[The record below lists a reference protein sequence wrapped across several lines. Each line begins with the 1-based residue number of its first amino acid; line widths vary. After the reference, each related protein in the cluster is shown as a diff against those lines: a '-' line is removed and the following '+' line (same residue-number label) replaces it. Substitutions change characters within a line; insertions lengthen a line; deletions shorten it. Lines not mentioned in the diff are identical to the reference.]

1 MIRRSPL
8 RRKYAFYFVA
18 FVTVALVA
26 SGAVSVYFTYQE
38 TKAALL
44 ELQREKAT
52 AAAGRIEAYVQEIDH
67 QLGWMRLPNIDS
79 LTLDQRRIEY
89 LKLLRQVPAITDV
102 SYIDTEGN
110 EKLKVSRVGMDVSDA
125 NMNYSQDPRF
135 TGARGSKSYFSA
147 VYFRKDTEPYMT
159 ISVAMTGREG
169 GVTAVE
175 VNLKF
180 IWDVISRIRI
190 GERGL
195 AYAVDGRGQLIA
207 HPDISLVLQKTDF
220 SGLEQVKAARAG
232 ASGPG
237 GAGEQV
243 AIAQGFR
250 GGEVLTAY
258 ANIPEL
264 GWAVFV
270 EQPREEAFAPLYASL
285 RRTGY
290 LLLLGLVFAIGVSL
304 LLAQRM
310 VTPIRALQ
318 EGAARIGEGN
328 LDQQIVVRT
337 GDELEELAGQFNSMA
352 GQLQESYAG
361 LEQKVEARTRE
372 LSESL
377 TQQTATAEILRVIS
391 STPTD
396 TQPVFDAIVQSGL
409 NVFPGG
415 RVAIALLEGDGVH
428 VRAATGLSSEAT
440 LTEVIVPASYE
451 SAIGT
456 AIVDGRTVNI
466 LDTEAPD
473 APIHA
478 RDNGRKLGFR
488 AIAVAPMMREGQAI
502 GAINVLS
509 KEPGGFTEK
518 QMVILKTFADQA
530 VIAIENVRLFRE
542 IQDKSRQLEAA
553 NLHKSEF
560 LANMSHELR
569 TPLNA
574 IIGFSEVLQQKMFG
588 EMNEKQ
594 AEYIDDIHSSGKHL
608 LSLIN
613 DILDLSKVE
622 AGRTELDLA
631 EFGVRDAI
639 DSARLLVRERAQ
651 RQGIEL
657 ADDIDSEVGTIIGD
671 ERKFKQILLN
681 LMSNAVKF
689 TPQGGRVTLGAHRF
703 NDHIEVSV
711 TDTGVGIA
719 PEDQGKV
726 FEAFQQVGTDIM
738 RKAEGT
744 GLGLTLT
751 RKFVELHGGK
761 LELESEVGKGSRFY
775 FTLPLVAKAASVE
788 G

>member
-18 FVTVALVA
+18 FVTVALIA

-102 SYIDTEGN
+102 SYIGSDGN

-125 NMNYSQDPRF
+125 NMNYAQDPRF

-195 AYAVDGRGQLIA
+195 AYAVDARGQLIA

-220 SGLEQVKAARAG
+220 SALEQVKAARAAQAGPAG
-232 ASGPG
+232 AG
-237 GAGEQV
+237 GAAEQV
-243 AIAQGFR
+243 AIVHGFR

-258 ANIPEL
+258 ANIAEL

-270 EQPREEAFAPLYASL
+270 EQPQEEAFAPLYASL

-328 LDQQIVVRT
+328 LEQQIVVRT

-352 GQLQESYAG
+352 RQLQESYAG

-415 RVAIALLEGDGVH
+415 RVAIALVEGDGVH
-428 VRAATGLSSEAT
+428 VRAATGLNSEAI
-440 LTEVIVPASYE
+440 LTEVVVPASYE
-451 SAIGT
+451 SAIGS
-456 AIVDGRTVNI
+456 AIVDGRSVNI

-473 APIHA
+473 APINA

-488 AIAVAPMMREGQAI
+488 AIAVAPMMREGHAT

-509 KEPGGFTEK
+509 KEPGSFTDK
-518 QMVILKTFADQA
+518 QMVILQTFADQA

-588 EMNEKQ
+588 EMNDKQ

-622 AGRTELDLA
+622 AGRTELDL
-631 EFGVRDAI
+631 G
-639 DSARLLVRERAQ
+639 
-651 RQGIEL
+651 
-657 ADDIDSEVGTIIGD
+657 
-671 ERKFKQILLN
+671 
-681 LMSNAVKF
+681 
-689 TPQGGRVTLGAHRF
+689 
-703 NDHIEVSV
+703 
-711 TDTGVGIA
+711 
-719 PEDQGKV
+719 
-726 FEAFQQVGTDIM
+726 
-738 RKAEGT
+738 
-744 GLGLTLT
+744 
-751 RKFVELHGGK
+751 
-761 LELESEVGKGSRFY
+761 
-775 FTLPLVAKAASVE
+775 
-788 G
+788 